1 MNAGQYPSKRF
12 NQAPEGLMSLY
23 DEQLPMVQ
31 LYPDQVFFETFD
43 GYSLGAHYIF
53 GSLVRSPYPVP

>member
-1 MNAGQYPSKRF
+1 MN
-12 NQAPEGLMSLY
+12 LY
-23 DEQLPMVQ
+23 DEQLPMVK
-31 LYPDQVFFETFD
+31 LYPEQVFYESSD

>member
-1 MNAGQYPSKRF
+1 
-12 NQAPEGLMSLY
+12 MSLY

-31 LYPDQVFFETFD
+31 LYLDQVFYKSSD

>member
-1 MNAGQYPSKRF
+1 
-12 NQAPEGLMSLY
+12 MSLY

-31 LYPDQVFFETFD
+31 IYHDQAFCETFD

>member
-1 MNAGQYPSKRF
+1 
-12 NQAPEGLMSLY
+12 MSLY
-23 DEQLPMVQ
+23 GVQLPMVQ
-31 LYPDQVFFETFD
+31 LYFDQVFYKSFD